1 MTVTQHPLFP
11 RQATGTAGGSRRPA
25 LTRHALT
32 LAALTLFAGCA
43 NVHHVEVGAIPDDYR
58 TRHPIVVSE
67 AETAIDVPVTSSEAR
82 LALSSRS
89 RVEEFARHF
98 RADRVDTMR
107 VLVPYGS
114 ANERAAERV
123 SREVVKVLKRN
134 SVSHQQI
141 VVMPYSAVGDTGPT
155 PIRLAYSTLV
165 AKTGP
170 CGRWPEDL
178 SETSENKNYYNFGC
192 ASQQNLAAQIADPR
206 DLLGPRGM
214 DPADAQRRTAVIDK
228 YRNGEVTSA
237 DPMDTE
243 SDYDW

>member
-1 MTVTQHPLFP
+1 M
-11 RQATGTAGGSRRPA
+11 A
-25 LTRHALT
+25 LLSAC
-32 LAALTLFAGCA
+32 G
-43 NVHHVEVGAIPDDYR
+43 NVHNVEVGAIPDDYR
-58 TRHPIVVSE
+58 TRHPIVVSQ
-67 AETAIDVPVTSSEAR
+67 AETAIDIPVSSSESK
-82 LALSSRS
+82 LTLSSRS

-98 RADRVDTMR
+98 NADKIDTMR

-114 ANERAAERV
+114 ANERAAEQV
-123 SREVVKVLKRN
+123 SRDVVKVLRKNHVGGR
-134 SVSHQQI
+134 QI
-141 VVMPYSAVGDTGPT
+141 MVMPYSAVGDTGPT

-170 CGRWPEDL
+170 CGRWPADL
-178 SETSENKNYYNFGC
+178 GDTSENKNYFNFGC

-214 DPADAQRRTAVIDK
+214 DPADAQRRTTVIDK

-237 DPMDTE
+237 DAMDAE